1 MLTCPSFN
9 LVRALHNQILYEHP
23 LNEQC
28 RTLLRLSH
36 LFEQFD
42 YHLSKDSLQ
51 NSRSALA
58 SLLDIVAILARADL
72 KSELIKTLE
81 KQNKN
86 LAAMTSKKG
95 VDQGR
100 LEQILRETSYLSQTL
115 KSNNC
120 QLGQS
125 LRVNEFLKTI
135 SQRISIPG
143 GSFDFDLPQFHYWL
157 HLPHEERVL
166 QLNAWRQKV
175 QVVQST
181 VDLLLTLI
189 RNSNHPKHVV
199 AGEGIYQQSLDSQRS
214 VQLIQVMMPEDAM
227 VYAVISGNK
236 HRFCVRVME
245 SGDWEHPSQTSMDI
259 PFSLKICF
267 I

>member
-1 MLTCPSFN
+1 M
-9 LVRALHNQILYEHP
+9 HHQILYEHP

-36 LFEQFD
+36 LFEQFE
-42 YHLSKDSLQ
+42 YHLPKDSLQ

-58 SLLDIVAILARADL
+58 SLLDIVSILARADL
-72 KSELIKTLE
+72 KSELIKILE
-81 KQNKN
+81 KQHKN
-86 LAAMTSKKG
+86 LVGMTRMQG
-95 VDQGR
+95 VDQPR
-100 LEQILRETSYLSQTL
+100 LEQILQDISGLSQKL

-120 QLGQS
+120 QLGQP

-157 HLPHEERVL
+157 RLPHAERVL
-166 QLNAWRQKV
+166 QLDGWRKNV
-175 QVVQST
+175 QVVQNT
-181 VDLLLTLI
+181 VDLLLSLI
-189 RNSNHPKHVV
+189 RNSNHPKQVI
-199 AGEGIYQQSLDSQRS
+199 ADQGIYQQSLDSHRS
-214 VQLIQVMMPEDAM
+214 VQLIQVMLPEDAR

-245 SGDWEHPSQTSMDI
+245 SDDWEHPTQTGKDI
-259 PFSLKICF
+259 PFSLKICL

>member
-1 MLTCPSFN
+1 M
-9 LVRALHNQILYEHP
+9 HHQILYEHP

-36 LFEQFD
+36 LFEQFE
-42 YHLSKDSLQ
+42 YHLAKDSLQ

-58 SLLDIVAILARADL
+58 SLLDIAAILARADL
-72 KSELIKTLE
+72 KSELIKILG
-81 KQNKN
+81 KQHKN
-86 LAAMTSKKG
+86 LAAMTSKQG
-95 VDQGR
+95 VDQLR
-100 LEQILRETSYLSQTL
+100 LEQILQDISLLSRKL

-135 SQRISIPG
+135 SQRLSIPG

-157 HLPHEERVL
+157 HLPHGERVL
-166 QLNAWRQKV
+166 QLDGWRHEV
-175 QVVQST
+175 QMVQDT
-181 VDLLLTLI
+181 VDLLLSLI
-189 RNSNHPKHVV
+189 RNSNHPKPVT
-199 AGEGIYQQSLDSQRS
+199 AEQGIYQQPLDSQRS
-214 VQLIQVMMPEDAM
+214 VQLIQVLLPKDTM

-236 HRFCVRVME
+236 HRFCVRFME
-245 SGDWEHPSQTSMDI
+245 NNDWEHPNQTSTDI
-259 PFSLKICF
+259 PFTLKICL

>member
-1 MLTCPSFN
+1 M
-9 LVRALHNQILYEHP
+9 HHQILYEHP

-42 YHLSKDSLQ
+42 YHLSKDSQQ
-51 NSRSALA
+51 NSRGALA
-58 SLLDIVAILARADL
+58 SLLDIVAILARADI
-72 KSELIKTLE
+72 KSELIKTLQ
-81 KQNKN
+81 KQHHN
-86 LAAMTSKKG
+86 LAGMTSIQG
-95 VDQGR
+95 VDQAR
-100 LEQILRETSYLSQTL
+100 LEQILQDISHLSLTL

-125 LRVNEFLKTI
+125 MRVNEFLKTI

-157 HLPHEERVL
+157 HLPYDERVL
-166 QLNAWRQKV
+166 QLNEWRQQV
-175 QVVQST
+175 RVVQST
-181 VDLLLTLI
+181 VDLLLSLI
-189 RNSNHPKHVV
+189 RNSNHPKHVI

-214 VQLIQVMMPEDAM
+214 VQLIQVMLPKEAM

-245 SGDWEHPSQTSMDI
+245 TNDWEHPGQTSRDI

>member
-1 MLTCPSFN
+1 MQDCLYFH
-9 LVRALHNQILYEHP
+9 LVLALQHQILYEHP

-28 RTLLRLSH
+28 RTLLRLLH
-36 LFEQFD
+36 LFEQFE
-42 YHLSKDSLQ
+42 YHLPKDSLQ
-51 NSRSALA
+51 SSRSALA

-81 KQNKN
+81 KQHQN
-86 LAAMTSKKG
+86 LVTMTSKQG
-95 VDQGR
+95 VDQAR
-100 LEQILRETSYLSQTL
+100 LEQILRDISHLSQKL

-120 QLGQS
+120 QLGQK

-135 SQRISIPG
+135 SQRLSIPG

-157 HLPHEERVL
+157 HLPHVERMQ
-166 QLNAWRQKV
+166 QLNNWRQEV
-175 QVVQST
+175 QVVQHT
-181 VDLLLTLI
+181 VDLLLSLI
-189 RNSNHPKHVV
+189 RSSNHPKQLI
-199 AGEGIYQQSLDSQRS
+199 AKQGIYQHSLDSQRS
-214 VQLIQVMMPEDAM
+214 VQLIQVMLPEDAT

-236 HRFCVRVME
+236 HRFCIRVME
-245 SGDWEHPSQTSMDI
+245 NNDLEHPGQTDRDI

>member
-1 MLTCPSFN
+1 LS
-9 LVRALHNQILYEHP
+9 HQILYEHP

-28 RTLLRLSH
+28 RSLLRLSH
-36 LFEQFD
+36 LFEQFE

-58 SLLDIVAILARADL
+58 SLLDIVSILARADL

-81 KQNKN
+81 KQHKN
-86 LAAMTSKKG
+86 LAAMTSKQG
-95 VDQGR
+95 VDQRR
-100 LEQILRETSYLSQTL
+100 LEQILQDISHLSRKL

-143 GSFDFDLPQFHYWL
+143 GSFDFDLPQFHFWL
-157 HLPHEERVL
+157 HLPHAERVL
-166 QLNAWRQKV
+166 QLDDWRQKV
-175 QVVQST
+175 LVVQNT
-181 VDLLLTLI
+181 VDLLLSLI
-189 RNSNHPKHVV
+189 RSSNHPKQVI
-199 AGEGIYQQSLDSQRS
+199 AGEGIYQQSLDSRRS
-214 VQLIQVMMPEDAM
+214 VQLIQVMLPEDAN

-245 SGDWEHPSQTSMDI
+245 NTDWERPNQTSRDI
-259 PFSLKICF
+259 PFSLKICL